1 MDVGN
6 SEVKRS
12 LSRKP
17 LSGSDNKEVTVIGV
31 VHSIEAIELRLA
43 PLRKQLAAHP
53 LYPRIRTLDHV
64 RLFMESHVFAV
75 WDFMS
80 LLKVL
85 QRTLTCVDL
94 PWVPTPFP
102 VSRRFV
108 NEIVLGEES
117 DEYQGR
123 PISHFEIYLEAMEQV
138 KADTRA
144 IRHIVSCAPLG
155 VDRLSFEGAPAAA
168 KEFVETTFRVIYRG
182 SSAAQAAAFAFGRE
196 DAIPGMFRSLVRQLN
211 QEMSG
216 ELDQFVWYLE
226 RHIEV
231 DGDDHGPLSLKMVTD
246 LCDDDPAL
254 WEEASQAA
262 EEALRARLR
271 LWDGV
276 LTQIEAS

>member
-1 MDVGN
+1 
-6 SEVKRS
+6 
-12 LSRKP
+12 
-17 LSGSDNKEVTVIGV
+17 VTSIKVTN
-31 VHSIEAIELRLA
+31 SIEAVESRLT

-53 LYPRIRTLDHV
+53 LYQRIRTLGHV

-85 QRTLTCVDL
+85 QRALTCVDL

-144 IRHIVSCAPLG
+144 IRHVVSCAPQG
-155 VDRLSFEGAPAAA
+155 VDRLSFEGVPSAA
-168 KEFVETTFRVIYRG
+168 KEFVEITFRVIHGG

-196 DAIPGMFRSLVRQLN
+196 DTIPDMFRSLVRQLN

-216 ELDQFVWYLE
+216 ELDKFVWYLE
-226 RHIEV
+226 RHIKV
-231 DGDDHGPLSLKMVTD
+231 DGDDHGPLSLKMVAD
-246 LCDDDPAL
+246 LCGDDPAL

-262 EEALRARLR
+262 EEAFRARLR

-276 LTQIEAS
+276 LTLIEES

>member
-1 MDVGN
+1 M
-6 SEVKRS
+6 
-12 LSRKP
+12 
-17 LSGSDNKEVTVIGV
+17 
-31 VHSIEAIELRLA
+31 ELRLI
-43 PLRKQLAAHP
+43 PLRKQLAVHP
-53 LYPRIRTLDHV
+53 LYSRIRTLGHI

-85 QRTLTCVDL
+85 QRALTCVDL
-94 PWVPTPFP
+94 PWIPTPFP

-108 NEIVLGEES
+108 NQIVLGEES

-138 KADTRA
+138 YADTRA
-144 IRHIVSCAPLG
+144 IRHLVDCARQG
-155 VDRLSFEGAPAAA
+155 VDRLSFEGVPPAAR
-168 KEFVETTFRVIYRG
+168 EFVETTFEVIHGG

-196 DAIPGMFRSLVRQLN
+196 DAIPDMFRLLVGQLN
-211 QEMSG
+211 HETSG
-216 ELDQFVWYLE
+216 ELGQFIWYLE

-231 DGDDHGPLSLKMVTD
+231 DGNDHGPLSLKMVAD
-246 LCDDDPAL
+246 LCGDDPAL

-262 EEALRARLR
+262 EKALRARLR

-276 LTQIEAS
+276 LMQIEES

>member
-138 KADTRA
+138 KAQ
-144 IRHIVSCAPLG
+144 IRV
-155 VDRLSFEGAPAAA
+155 R
-168 KEFVETTFRVIYRG
+168 
-182 SSAAQAAAFAFGRE
+182 FA
-196 DAIPGMFRSLVRQLN
+196 
-211 QEMSG
+211 
-216 ELDQFVWYLE
+216 
-226 RHIEV
+226 
-231 DGDDHGPLSLKMVTD
+231 T
-246 LCDDDPAL
+246 
-254 WEEASQAA
+254 
-262 EEALRARLR
+262 
-271 LWDGV
+271 
-276 LTQIEAS
+276 

>member
-1 MDVGN
+1 MVGKQ
-6 SEVKRS
+6 EVKRS
-12 LSRKP
+12 LSREP
-17 LSGSDNKEVTVIGV
+17 LSGSDNKKVTFIGV
-31 VHSIEAIELRLA
+31 VNSIEAIELRLT

-53 LYPRIRTLDHV
+53 LYLRIRTLGHV
-64 RLFMESHVFAV
+64 RLFMESHIFAV

-123 PISHFEIYLEAMEQV
+123 PISHFEIYLEAMDQV

-144 IRHIVSCAPLG
+144 IRHVVSCARLG
-155 VDRLSFEGAPAAA
+155 VDGLSFEGVPVAA
-168 KEFVETTFRVIYRG
+168 KEFVETTFGLIHSG
-182 SSAAQAAAFAFGRE
+182 SAAAQAAAFAFGRE
-196 DAIPGMFRSLVRQLN
+196 DAIPDMFRSLVRQLN

-231 DGDDHGPLSLKMVTD
+231 DGGDHGPLSLKMVAD
-246 LCDDDPAL
+246 LCDDDRIWRP
-254 WEEASQAA
+254 
-262 EEALRARLR
+262 
-271 LWDGV
+271 
-276 LTQIEAS
+276 